1 MKVLVTGANGFVGR
15 NLCAHLAERGG
26 IEVVPFTRESS
37 VGNLPELI
45 RSVDFIFHL
54 AGVNRPEKPEEFKI
68 GNSELTYAL
77 CEAVRSNGRAIPL
90 LYTSSI
96 QAEVDNEYGLSK
108 RAAEEHLQVLGEDI
122 GCPVYIFRLPNV
134 FGKWS
139 RPNYNSAVATFCH
152 NIIRDIPI
160 QVNDSS
166 AEITL
171 VYIDDVVRT
180 FMKVMDGK
188 LSNAVSL
195 QVEPQYQI
203 SVGEL
208 AEQLY
213 EFRDS
218 RKSLTTARVGSGL
231 TRALYST
238 YLSFLPEDSFSYDV
252 PMHSDPRGTFVEML
266 KTADSGQF
274 SFFTAHPGVTRGGHY
289 HHSKTEKFL
298 VIKGMA
304 RFKFRNILTGAFYE
318 ICTNGEKAE
327 IVETVPGWTHDI
339 TNVGTDDMVVM
350 LWANEVF
357 DRENPDTYA
366 CSVGEGA

>member
-1 MKVLVTGANGFVGR
+1 MVVLSTYFAF
-15 NLCAHLAERGG
+15 LMY
-26 IEVVPFTRESS
+26 S
-37 VGNLPELI
+37 V
-45 RSVDFIFHL
+45 
-54 AGVNRPEKPEEFKI
+54 
-68 GNSELTYAL
+68 
-77 CEAVRSNGRAIPL
+77 NGRVRII
-90 LYTSSI
+90 I
-96 QAEVDNEYGLSK
+96 Q
-108 RAAEEHLQVLGEDI
+108 
-122 GCPVYIFRLPNV
+122 RL
-134 FGKWS
+134 
-139 RPNYNSAVATFCH
+139 RLFCH

-160 QVNDSS
+160 QINNSS

-213 EFRDS
+213 EFRNS

-274 SFFTAHPGVTRGGHY
+274 SFFYGSSRCYQGRALPSLENRKVSGYQR
-289 HHSKTEKFL
+289 
-298 VIKGMA
+298 
-304 RFKFRNILTGAFYE
+304 
-318 ICTNGEKAE
+318 
-327 IVETVPGWTHDI
+327 D
-339 TNVGTDDMVVM
+339 GTFQV
-350 LWANEVF
+350 
-357 DRENPDTYA
+357 
-366 CSVGEGA
+366 

>member
-1 MKVLVTGANGFVGR
+1 M
-15 NLCAHLAERGG
+15 
-26 IEVVPFTRESS
+26 
-37 VGNLPELI
+37 
-45 RSVDFIFHL
+45 
-54 AGVNRPEKPEEFKI
+54 
-68 GNSELTYAL
+68 
-77 CEAVRSNGRAIPL
+77 
-90 LYTSSI
+90 
-96 QAEVDNEYGLSK
+96 DNEYGLSK

-160 QVNDSS
+160 QINNSS

-213 EFRDS
+213 EFRNS

-274 SFFTAHPGVTRGGHY
+274 SFLRLIQVLPGAGITITRKPKSFWL
-289 HHSKTEKFL
+289 SKGWHVSSL
-298 VIKGMA
+298 
-304 RFKFRNILTGAFYE
+304 
-318 ICTNGEKAE
+318 
-327 IVETVPGWTHDI
+327 ET
-339 TNVGTDDMVVM
+339 
-350 LWANEVF
+350 
-357 DRENPDTYA
+357 
-366 CSVGEGA
+366 S